1 MLNLRFNLTNL
12 KPQLVSW
19 LKNFPKIS
27 FSVLSDFPKK
37 VHISQS
43 RCSNDEQTF
52 YLNLLI
58 AKERGGVAA
67 GQF

>member
-19 LKNFPKIS
+19 LKNF
-27 FSVLSDFPKK
+27 SVLSDFPKK
-37 VHISQS
+37 SPYFSIKV
-43 RCSNDEQTF
+43 CSNDEQTF

-58 AKERGGVAA
+58 AKEGGGAA